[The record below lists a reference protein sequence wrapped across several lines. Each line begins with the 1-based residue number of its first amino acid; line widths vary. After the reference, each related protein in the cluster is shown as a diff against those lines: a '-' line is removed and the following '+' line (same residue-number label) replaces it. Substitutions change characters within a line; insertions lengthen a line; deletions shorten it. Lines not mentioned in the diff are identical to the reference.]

1 MRKTDREA
9 GRHVGELASEFGLNP
24 RTIRYYERIGLLAAS
39 TRTAAGYRIY
49 GPADRDRLR
58 FILKAKTVGLSLSEI
73 RDILALRRQGVTPCT
88 HVLAVV
94 EDKLRQ
100 LDQHIRA
107 LTEFR
112 EELVTLRTDAVAT
125 PPLDG
130 CVCGV
135 IERHEPT
142 HAPGTIHLAT
152 QVLGRRPARRTW
164 QHQDVPR

>member
-9 GRHVGELASEFGLNP
+9 GRHVGELAGEFGLNP

-39 TRTAAGYRIY
+39 ARTAAGYRIY

-58 FILKAKTVGLSLSEI
+58 FILKAKTVGLSLNEI
-73 RDILALRRQGVTPCT
+73 RDILALRRRGVSPCT
-88 HVLAVV
+88 HVLAVL

-107 LTEFR
+107 LAEFR
-112 EELVTLRTDAVAT
+112 EELAAVRADAVAT

-130 CVCGV
+130 CVCGL
-135 IERHEPT
+135 IEHHAPT
-142 HAPGTIHLAT
+142 HAPGAIRLAT
-152 QVLGRRPARRTW
+152 QVLGRRPARLTAR
-164 QHQDVPR
+164 HQDVP

>member
-58 FILKAKTVGLSLSEI
+58 FILKAKTVGLSLNEI
-73 RDILALRRQGVTPCT
+73 RDILALRRQGMSPCT
-88 HVLAVV
+88 HVLAVL

-107 LTEFR
+107 LAEFR
-112 EELVTLRTDAVAT
+112 EELAAVRADAVAT
-125 PPLDG
+125 PPLDDG

-135 IERHEPT
+135 IEHHEPT
-142 HAPGTIHLAT
+142 HAPGTIRLAT
-152 QVLGRRPARRTW
+152 QVLGRRPARLTAR
-164 QHQDVPR
+164 HQDVP